1 MMKNKII
8 KTLMTR
14 LFVALIALSVVG
26 WIILFG
32 KNLPS
37 CFTPVV
43 YTIIAIAVIASIY
56 IYWKKTDLLHNKKV
70 VVGLV
75 IFIIIGAIG
84 WITSISEI
92 TDCRPYKC
100 GENFVCARP
109 IDLGMKITTGECT
122 SEFSEYIDFYCL
134 KENNTCIKKQ
144 KTNQTIIWRGSVNSN
159 S

>member
-37 CFTPVV
+37 SSIPVV
-43 YTIIAIAVIASIY
+43 YTIIAISIIASIY

-70 VVGLV
+70 VIGLV

-100 GENFVCARP
+100 GETFICARP

-122 SEFSEYIDFYCL
+122 SEFSEDIDFYCV
-134 KENNTCIKKQ
+134 KENNTCIKKPI
-144 KTNQTIIWRGSVNSN
+144 KP
-159 S
+159 